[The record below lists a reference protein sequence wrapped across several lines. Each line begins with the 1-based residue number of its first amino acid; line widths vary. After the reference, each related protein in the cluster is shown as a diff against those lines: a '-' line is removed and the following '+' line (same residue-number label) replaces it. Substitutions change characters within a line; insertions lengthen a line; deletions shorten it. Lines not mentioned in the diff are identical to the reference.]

1 MAISPVNILVVDGD
15 ADSRERTCA
24 ALACASYRC
33 FGVAGARQ
41 ALRAARDE
49 RVDVALVD
57 LGDDPDASTLW
68 LARRLRDDVRD
79 LAVVIVTR
87 APSLDAALD
96 AMRVGVLD
104 YLFTPFSED
113 DLLES
118 VARAVQWRFAAV
130 LQRASM
136 RQVEQD
142 LVHRMAQLQAAIA
155 DAAIASMPAL
165 DLLVDSLYTAN
176 RPALEHARRVSLHAS
191 RVASS
196 LAVAAADVDDIARA
210 GLLHE
215 VGKLALPERITAKAT
230 PLTDH
235 EMTLFR
241 SHPELGAEL
250 IRRVPILR
258 GAAAIVAATRERYDG
273 SGYPGGLR
281 HDAIPLGSSIVAV
294 ADLFDSLTGNSAW
307 GDPLPVAA
315 ANAQLVK
322 GAGAQFDPIV
332 VAAWMRYADNGLPEP
347 AWQAVPWSR
356 A

>member
-1 MAISPVNILVVDGD
+1 MAFSPANILVVDGG
-15 ADSRERTCA
+15 ADSREHTCG
-24 ALACASYRC
+24 ALARASYRC
-33 FGVAGARQ
+33 FGVVNATE
-41 ALRAARDE
+41 ALRVARDE

-57 LGDDPDASTLW
+57 LGDEADASTLW
-68 LARRLRDDVRD
+68 LARRLRDEVRD
-79 LAVVIVTR
+79 LAVVIVTGT
-87 APSLDAALD
+87 PSLDAALD

-113 DLLES
+113 DLIEA
-118 VARAVQWRFAAV
+118 VDRAVEWRGAAV
-130 LQRASM
+130 RQRASI

-142 LVHRMAQLQAAIA
+142 LVHRMAQLQAVIA
-155 DAAIASMPAL
+155 EAAIASTPAL
-165 DLLVDSLYTAN
+165 DVLVDSLYAAN
-176 RPALEHARRVSLHAS
+176 RPALAHARRVALHAS
-191 RVASS
+191 RIASS
-196 LAVAAADVDDIARA
+196 LGGAAADVDDIARA
-210 GLLHE
+210 GLLHD

-250 IRRVPILR
+250 IRPVPILR

-281 HDAIPLGSSIVAV
+281 RDAIPLGSSIVAV
-294 ADLFDSLTGNSAW
+294 VDLFDSLTGNSAW

-315 ANAQLVK
+315 ANAELVK
-322 GAGAQFDPIV
+322 AAATQFDPVV